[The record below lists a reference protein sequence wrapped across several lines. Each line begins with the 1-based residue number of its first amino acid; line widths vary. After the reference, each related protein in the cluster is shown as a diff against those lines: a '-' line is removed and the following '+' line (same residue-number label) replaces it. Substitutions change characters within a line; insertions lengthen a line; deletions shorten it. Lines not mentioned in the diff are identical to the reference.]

1 MAQTQAPEQCEREQ
15 ALDAR
20 GPDNVAQR
28 VRAELNLGAE
38 GYPDLSGVAARLLT
52 SSRTLKRRLQQ
63 RGTSFQQLLD
73 EARHRDALR
82 LLENPDLEIRQIAA
96 ALGYQDPPSFTRAFR
111 RWTGQSPI
119 QARASTTAQSR

>member
-1 MAQTQAPEQCEREQ
+1 MPETPIASRRVRPGAEQ
-15 ALDAR
+15 SA
-20 GPDNVAQR
+20 GPDQAVQR
-28 VRAELNLGAE
+28 VRAELVLGAD
-38 GYPDLSGVAARLLT
+38 GYADLSGVSARLLT
-52 SSRTLKRRLQQ
+52 SSRTLKRHLQQ

-111 RWTGQSPI
+111 RWTGQTPL
-119 QARASTTAQSR
+119 QARATRVT